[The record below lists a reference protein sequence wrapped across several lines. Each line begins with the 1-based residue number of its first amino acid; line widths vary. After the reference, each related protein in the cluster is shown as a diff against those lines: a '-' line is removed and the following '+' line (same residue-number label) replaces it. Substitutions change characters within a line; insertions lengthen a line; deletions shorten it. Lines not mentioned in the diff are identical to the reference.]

1 MKIIRSFSLA
11 VLLAS
16 LSGCSYIATVKSQ
29 VDYLFKQAVAP
40 EQRTN
45 KHILGRENFFVSGKI
60 QHAKKINPDAIAV
73 IAVSDKFH
81 PSEVVDASYLARP
94 DSYYALNL
102 PAGDYRLLVVSDM
115 DRNGYYD
122 ESDVLGYRAV
132 SLQEGQTPDNVLDA
146 YDIDLAV
153 KAKPSNNSFHVTV
166 PKSLQAESLFLPKGA
181 LRAPDDLLFAPQMSA
196 MGLYKP
202 AAFLEA
208 APALLYAFE
217 EYSAYKVPVVFVHG
231 IGGSVHDF
239 DSIVAALDRSRYQPW
254 FFYYPSGMGLDQ
266 LGAMFHQIVLSGKAI
281 PLDGMPLVIV
291 AHSMGGLVVREA
303 LNLCGG
309 RKNECHVP
317 RLMTIASPLGG
328 DPRAQDAARAPVVLP
343 SWRDMNPAGEFVAG
357 LHRKPLPDETEYHL
371 LFAYGNDKKIKLGSN
386 SDGVIPLSS
395 QLVPAAQDEAAA
407 QYGFNDTHEGILSNP
422 GAIRKIIGI
431 IATVRVPSPERKCAK
446 C

>member
-11 VLLAS
+11 IILAS

-29 VDYLFKQAVAP
+29 VDNLFKQAIFP

-45 KHILGRENFFVSGKI
+45 KHILGRETFFVSGKI
-60 QHAKKINPDAIAV
+60 RHAKKINPDALAV
-73 IAVSDKFH
+73 IAVSDKFR
-81 PSEVVDASYLARP
+81 PSEVVDVSYLARA

-102 PAGDYRLLVVSDM
+102 PGGDYRLLVASDL
-115 DRNGYYD
+115 DGNGYYD
-122 ESDVLGYRAV
+122 ESDVLGYRAL
-132 SLQEGQTPDNVLDA
+132 SLRDGSAPDD
-146 YDIDLAV
+146 YDIDLAA
-153 KAKPSNNSFHVTV
+153 KTKPSGNSFHVNI

-181 LRAPDDLLFAPQMSA
+181 LCSPDDPIFAAPMIS

-217 EYSAYKVPVVFVHG
+217 EFSANKVPVVFVHG
-231 IGGSVHDF
+231 IDGGVHDF

-254 FFYYPSGMGLDQ
+254 FFYYPSGMALGQ
-266 LGAMFHQIVLSGKAI
+266 LAAMFHQIVLSGKNI

-303 LNLCGG
+303 LNMCGG
-309 RKNECHVP
+309 GKDECRVP
-317 RLMTIASPLGG
+317 RLITIASPMGG
-328 DPRAQDAARAPVVLP
+328 DPKAQDAARAPVVLP
-343 SWRDMNPAGEFVAG
+343 SWRDINPEGEFIAG
-357 LHRKPLPDETEYHL
+357 LHRKPLPGETKYHL

-395 QLVPAAQDEAAA
+395 QLVPAAQNEAVA
-407 QYGFNDTHEGILSNP
+407 QYGFNDTHEGILGNFD
-422 GAIRKIIGI
+422 AIRKIIGI
-431 IATVRVPSPERKCAK
+431 IGEVHAPHPER
-446 C
+446 